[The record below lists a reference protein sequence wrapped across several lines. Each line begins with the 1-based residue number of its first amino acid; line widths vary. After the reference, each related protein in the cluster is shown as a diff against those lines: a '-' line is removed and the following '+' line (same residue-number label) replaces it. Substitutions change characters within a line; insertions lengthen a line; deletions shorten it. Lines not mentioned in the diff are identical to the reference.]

1 MSDLQLLRRDEVM
14 KKVGICK
21 STLYKL
27 IRESGFPQPVRV
39 GASSTWVESEVDAWI
54 TARVQLRNEA
64 A

>member
-1 MSDLQLLRRDEVM
+1 MSELQLLRRGEVM
-14 KKVGICK
+14 KKVGIGK

>member
-14 KKVGICK
+14 KKVGISK

-27 IRESGFPQPVRV
+27 IREDGFPKPARV
-39 GASSTWVESEVDAWI
+39 GASSAWVESEIDAWI
-54 TARVQLRNEA
+54 TARLQLRDQA

>member
-1 MSDLQLLRRDEVM
+1 MSELQLLRRGEVM
-14 KKVGICK
+14 KKVGIGK

-27 IRESGFPQPVRV
+27 IREGGFPPPVRV

>member
-14 KKVGICK
+14 KKVGISK

-27 IRESGFPQPVRV
+27 VREDGFPPPARV
-39 GASSTWVESEVDAWI
+39 GASSVWVEAEVDAWI
-54 TARVQLRNEA
+54 TAKLQLRDQA

>member
-14 KKVGICK
+14 KKVGISK

-27 IRESGFPQPVRV
+27 IREGGFPQPVRV